1 MSTSKWV
8 AVVTGVISLLLGVG
22 YLLLVQLLDWRGD
35 FQPAPMGLLLR
46 FALQLGGWYPSN
58 VL

>member
-22 YLLLVQLLDWRGD
+22 YLLLVQLLDWRGE
-35 FQPAPMGLLLR
+35 FQPAPLGLLLG
-46 FALQLGGWYPSN
+46 FACQLGGCHPSN